1 MALTKTVPLVMLLN
15 ELNRLKAESGVR
27 DTVAAEHLNCA
38 STKINRILLGQS
50 KVSPGDA
57 KVLGELYGAG
67 PELAEIL
74 ADLARKLGR
83 KGDWTDYRAVY
94 AEWLRL
100 LIDLERYSNRVRI
113 VETEIVPGLLQ
124 TEGYVRALHQVPTPF
139 GTTSPVDD
147 VVQARRERQK
157 ILTREEDRPMVGFVL
172 SESCL
177 RRVYGDHEVM
187 REQLQRLAEV
197 AELPNVQLQVLRFD
211 NPSPVIFGNDSFAL
225 LHVPGPGVA
234 GPLDFVYVEMY
245 DDARYL
251 DDHARV
257 AAYEQLWAYLQAAA
271 LGPVES
277 LDFIGEVADEYTR
290 QAPPKG

>member
-15 ELNRLKAESGVR
+15 ELNRLKAASGVK

-83 KGDWTDYRAVY
+83 KGDWTGYRAGY

-100 LIDLERYSNRVRI
+100 LIDLERYSNRIRI
-113 VETEIVPGLLQ
+113 VQTEIVHGLLQ
-124 TEGYVRALHQVPTPF
+124 AESYVRALHEAPTPF
-139 GTTSPVDD
+139 GTVSHVDD
-147 VVQARRERQK
+147 VVLARRERQE
-157 ILTREEDRPMVGFVL
+157 ILTREGDRPMVGFVL

-177 RRVYGDHEVM
+177 RRVHGDHNVM
-187 REQLQRLAEV
+187 REQMQRLVEV
-197 AELPNVQLQVLRFD
+197 AQLPNVQLQVLPFD
-211 NPSPVIFGNDSFAL
+211 NPSPVTFASHNFAL
-225 LHVPGPGVA
+225 LHAPGPGVA
-234 GPLDFVYVEMY
+234 APLDFVYVELY

-251 DDHARV
+251 DDHTRV
-257 AAYEQLWAYLQAAA
+257 ATYEQLWAYLQAAA

-277 LDFIGEVADEYTR
+277 LDFIGKVADEYAR
-290 QAPPKG
+290 QAPQKG

>member
-1 MALTKTVPLVMLLN
+1 MTLTRTVPLVLLLN
-15 ELNRLKAESGVR
+15 ELNRLKAESGIK
-27 DTVAAEHLNCA
+27 DNLAAEHLNCA

-57 KVLGELYGAG
+57 KVLGELYGAD

-74 ADLARKLGR
+74 ADLARKLGKR
-83 KGDWTDYRAVY
+83 GDWTGYRAVY

-100 LIDLERYSNRVRI
+100 LIDLERYSNRIRI
-113 VETEIVPGLLQ
+113 VQTEIVHGLLQ
-124 TEGYVRALHQVPTPF
+124 TEGYVRALHQAPTPF

-147 VVQARRERQK
+147 VVQARRDQQE
-157 ILTREEDRPMVGFVL
+157 ILTREDDRPMVSFVL

-177 RRVYGDHEVM
+177 RRVHGDHDVM
-187 REQLQRLAEV
+187 REQMQRLVEIAQ
-197 AELPNVQLQVLRFD
+197 LPNIQLQVLPFT
-211 NPSPVIFGNDSFAL
+211 NASPVIFASHNFAL
-225 LHVPGPGVA
+225 LHAPGPGVTA
-234 GPLDFVYVEMY
+234 PLDFVYVEMY

-251 DDHARV
+251 DDHTQV

-277 LDFIGEVADEYTR
+277 LDFIGKVADDYQRTSS
-290 QAPPKG
+290 PKG